1 MTQYLRALFFRFC
14 PPQNPWFQHYRQLRH
29 HVAHYRTRAIT
40 LAVMLSMV
48 ALVFLGAQ
56 SPAQA
61 TLNDDTYDGN
71 IYALYGGNGSIVP
84 PRMTITQSLA
94 IGRPVMVVYYVDDS
108 ADCKRFS
115 PILNY
120 TQGLY
125 SKAISLIPVAVD
137 SIATND
143 ADPAKPSPEVQL
155 YRGTVPQTVLVN
167 ATGEVVFDQEGL
179 MPFET
184 VDAEI
189 RKMLGLAPAP
199 KGFKVRSTERAIN
212 EINP

>member
-1 MTQYLRALFFRFC
+1 MTQYLRMAFLRFLDQYLTM
-14 PPQNPWFQHYRQLRH
+14 PVRQYLQRH
-29 HVAHYRTRAIT
+29 HARGLTLFVGSLVAF
-40 LAVMLSMV
+40 
-48 ALVFLGAQ
+48 ALVLGFGLQ
-56 SPAQA
+56 QPAHA
-61 TLNDDTYDGN
+61 TLNDDAYDGN

-84 PRMTITQSLA
+84 PRMTIEQSLA
-94 IGRPVMVVYYVDDS
+94 IGRPAMVVYYIDDS

-137 SIATND
+137 SIMLNEAE
-143 ADPAKPSPEVQL
+143 PSPEAQL

-167 ATGEVVFDQEGL
+167 AAGEVVFDQEGL

-184 VDAEI
+184 VDAEL

-199 KGFKVRSTERAIN
+199 KDFKVRSTDRAIN

>member
-1 MTQYLRALFFRFC
+1 
-14 PPQNPWFQHYRQLRH
+14 
-29 HVAHYRTRAIT
+29 
-40 LAVMLSMV
+40 
-48 ALVFLGAQ
+48 
-56 SPAQA
+56 
-61 TLNDDTYDGN
+61 
-71 IYALYGGNGSIVP
+71 VP
-84 PRMTITQSLA
+84 PRMTIEQSLA
-94 IGRPVMVVYYVDDS
+94 IGRPAMVVYYIDDS

-137 SIATND
+137 SIMLNEAE
-143 ADPAKPSPEVQL
+143 PSPEAQL

-167 ATGEVVFDQEGL
+167 AAGEVVFDQEGL

-184 VDAEI
+184 VDAEL

-199 KGFKVRSTERAIN
+199 KDFKVRSTDRAIN

>member
-1 MTQYLRALFFRFC
+1 MAFLRFLDQYLTMPIRRYL
-14 PPQNPWFQHYRQLRH
+14 QRH
-29 HVAHYRTRAIT
+29 HARGLTLFVSSLVAF
-40 LAVMLSMV
+40 
-48 ALVFLGAQ
+48 ALVLGFGFQ
-56 SPAQA
+56 QPVYA
-61 TLNDDTYDGN
+61 TLNDDAYDGN

-84 PRMTITQSLA
+84 PRMTIEQSLA
-94 IGRPVMVVYYVDDS
+94 IGRPAMVVYYIDDS

-137 SIATND
+137 SIMLNEAE
-143 ADPAKPSPEVQL
+143 PSPEAQL

-167 ATGEVVFDQEGL
+167 AAGEVVFDQEGL

-184 VDAEI
+184 VDAEL

-199 KGFKVRSTERAIN
+199 KDFKVRSTDRAIN

>member
-1 MTQYLRALFFRFC
+1 MTQDLRMAFLRFLDQYLTMPIRRYL
-14 PPQNPWFQHYRQLRH
+14 QRH
-29 HVAHYRTRAIT
+29 HARGLTLFVSSLVAF
-40 LAVMLSMV
+40 
-48 ALVFLGAQ
+48 ALVLGFGFQ
-56 SPAQA
+56 QPAYA
-61 TLNDDTYDGN
+61 TLNDDAYDGN

-84 PRMTITQSLA
+84 PRMTIEQSLA
-94 IGRPVMVVYYVDDS
+94 IGRPAMVVYYIDDS

-137 SIATND
+137 SIMLNEAE
-143 ADPAKPSPEVQL
+143 PSPEAQL

-167 ATGEVVFDQEGL
+167 AAGEVVFDQEGL

-184 VDAEI
+184 VDAEL

-199 KGFKVRSTERAIN
+199 KDFKVRSTDRAIN